1 MSAMGGPTP
10 HHVLADTGLTDVDAQ
25 LQQFTVEARRTP
37 EWIRGAH
44 VVHERSNGRSR
55 AWPVLTGLP

>member
-25 LQQFTVEARRTP
+25 LQQFTVEARRTS
-37 EWIRGAH
+37 EWIRF
-44 VVHERSNGRSR
+44 
-55 AWPVLTGLP
+55 